1 MSMITEVINARIA
14 IKKKK
19 KKNSNMVIRDMIR
32 V

>member
-1 MSMITEVINARIA
+1 MTINVDDHRGNARIA
-14 IKKKK
+14 IKK